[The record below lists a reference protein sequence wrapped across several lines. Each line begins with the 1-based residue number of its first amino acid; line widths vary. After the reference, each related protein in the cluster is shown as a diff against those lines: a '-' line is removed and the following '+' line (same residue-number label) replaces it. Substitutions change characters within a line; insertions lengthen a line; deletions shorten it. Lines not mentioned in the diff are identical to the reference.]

1 MKTILIVDDENDIL
15 EIIAEYAKQEGYTTI
30 LARNG
35 ESALKSFEEN
45 SIDLIILDIML
56 PDLNGYEVAE
66 RIRKIEN
73 VPIIMLSAK
82 SQEADKLKGFEL
94 GIVDYV
100 TKPFSPRELMAR
112 IKVNLNKGLEEKQN
126 RDKYTFEGVTIDRT
140 AKKVF
145 VNEKEIEL
153 TIKEYELLN
162 FLTQNKN
169 VLFSREQILDKVW
182 GIDFFGTDR
191 TVDTHIKS
199 LRKKIGKYRGHIVTL
214 RGAGYR
220 FEE

>member
-1 MKTILIVDDENDIL
+1 MNTILIVDDEKDIL
-15 EIIAEYAKQEGYTTI
+15 EIISTYAKKEGYNIIT
-30 LARNG
+30 AQNG
-35 ESALKSFEEN
+35 NEAISYFKNNE
-45 SIDLIILDIML
+45 IDLVVLDIMM
-56 PDLNGYEVAE
+56 PDINGYEVAKQIKE
-66 RIRKIEN
+66 IKV
-73 VPIIMLSAK
+73 VPVIMLSAK
-82 SQEADKLKGFEL
+82 NEEEDKLKGFET

-112 IKVNLNKGLEEKQN
+112 IKVNLLKQQN
-126 RDKYTFEGVTIDRT
+126 EAKTDKYVFEGVEINRT
-140 AKKVF
+140 AKKVL
-145 VNEKEIEL
+145 VDKKEIEL

-169 VLFSREQILDKVW
+169 VMFSREQILDKVW

-199 LRKKIGKYRGHIVTL
+199 LRKKIGKYRNHIITL

>member
-1 MKTILIVDDENDIL
+1 MSTILIVDDENDIL
-15 EIIAEYAKQEGYTTI
+15 EIISEYAKQIGYNTV

-35 ESALKSFEEN
+35 NEALEALKKN
-45 SIDLIILDIML
+45 DINLIVLDIML
-56 PDLNGYEVAE
+56 PDFNGYEIADRV
-66 RIRKIEN
+66 RKEKG

-82 SQEADKLKGFEL
+82 SEEEDKLKGFEL

-100 TKPFSPRELMAR
+100 TKPFSPKELMAR
-112 IKVNLNKGLEEKQN
+112 IKANLKKTLEENN
-126 RDKYTFEGVTIDRT
+126 RDTYVFEGVTIDRT

-145 VNEKEIEL
+145 VDNKEIEL

-169 VLFSREQILDKVW
+169 ILFSREQILDKVW
-182 GIDFFGTDR
+182 GMDFFGTDR

-199 LRKKIGKYRGHIVTL
+199 LRKKIGKYRGHKVTL